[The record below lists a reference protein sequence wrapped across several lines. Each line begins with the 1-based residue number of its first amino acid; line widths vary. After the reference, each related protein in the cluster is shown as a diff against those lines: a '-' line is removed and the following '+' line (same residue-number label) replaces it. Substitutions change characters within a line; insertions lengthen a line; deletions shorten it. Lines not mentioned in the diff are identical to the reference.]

1 MLSWLFPVVLLS
13 PLLYFASSENTAERS
28 GFLCTSG
35 EISALFTVYKMI
47 ESVPFYFTPLII
59 IIILNSWIMH
69 SLRKADRVLKE
80 HGQRNATRHKRNK
93 RIMKMLILIIVIFSF
108 GWIPF
113 GYVFCLLRARYEICH
128 RIFLKIFTSAVAL
141 SHQF

>member
-1 MLSWLFPVVLLS
+1 M
-13 PLLYFASSENTAERS
+13 
-28 GFLCTSG
+28 
-35 EISALFTVYKMI
+35 FTVYKMI